1 MARRKL
7 IDSVLTEEELQ
18 EKELSAKVNELK
30 EVKPLYEKYKG
41 KNEDL
46 VKNIKVLL
54 DKLNLLEYNVE
65 DFGVKVSISNSYYF
79 DEEKLMKWLE
89 ANGHDDCIKTVKT
102 VDGNALEKAVYN
114 GLIPNEELKKFQLVK
129 TTQRLLVK

>member
-1 MARRKL
+1 MARKKL
-7 IDSVLTEEELQ
+7 IDSILEENELQ
-18 EKELSAKVNELK
+18 EKELLAKVNELK
-30 EVKPLYEKYKG
+30 GVKPLYEKYKD

-65 DFGVKVSISNSYYF
+65 DFGVKVSTSNSYYF

>member
-1 MARRKL
+1 MARKKL
-7 IDSVLTEEELQ
+7 IDSILEENELQ

-30 EVKPLYEKYKG
+30 EVKPLYEKYKD

>member
-1 MARRKL
+1 MARKKL
-7 IDSVLTEEELQ
+7 IDSILEENELQ

-65 DFGVKVSISNSYYF
+65 DFGVKVSIFNSYYF

>member
-1 MARRKL
+1 MARKKL
-7 IDSVLTEEELQ
+7 IDSILEENELQ

-30 EVKPLYEKYKG
+30 KVKPLYEKYKG

-114 GLIPNEELKKFQLVK
+114 GFIPNEELKKFQLVK

>member
-7 IDSVLTEEELQ
+7 IDSILEENELQ

>member
-1 MARRKL
+1 MARKKR
-7 IDSVLTEEELQ
+7 IDSILEENELQ

-30 EVKPLYEKYKG
+30 EVKPLYEKYKD

>member
-1 MARRKL
+1 M
-7 IDSVLTEEELQ
+7 
-18 EKELSAKVNELK
+18 
-30 EVKPLYEKYKG
+30 
-41 KNEDL
+41 
-46 VKNIKVLL
+46 KNIKVLL

>member
-7 IDSVLTEEELQ
+7 IDSILEENELQ

-30 EVKPLYEKYKG
+30 GVKPLYEKYKG